1 MSEGNREDL
10 QVSMD
15 EIANQIEKDIQE
27 KKDSKIHL
35 DSRWFKNVKTES
47 GDQEIKEIEDLM
59 KKTPKQYGIYA
70 AIALVII
77 IILSN
82 L

>member
-1 MSEGNREDL
+1 MSEGNREDKKVEE
-10 QVSMD
+10 VSL
-15 EIANQIEKDIQE
+15 N
-27 KKDSKIHL
+27 
-35 DSRWFKNVKTES
+35 SRWFKTVKVES